1 MIRSILAALW
11 ARQAS
16 GAAWKYFDP
25 ALGADNCSEPALP
38 LSCDYARW
46 PAPSCAGEA
55 PASTCVAPCPLCA
68 DRAQEILERS
78 EAVASKL
85 MAADPKAHAPP
96 VSECRPYVQ
105 TSKHHRDYGQITLN
119 FRAGGVL
126 AWVATEAEGTETGD
140 ILEIGASSG
149 VGSTRILSESLRWA
163 IEEGLTAKGRR
174 LHSLEFRPHLVALG
188 RSMAAACG
196 WPSDTRLASAVDAAC
211 MPTCSGTRPA
221 AWLANERSGAAM
233 HEVGVL
239 GALCATRKFSVIF
252 ADGGAFTGD
261 DEWRQIK
268 AFCGHVKWIV
278 LDDTHEKT
286 PMILAEAHANPDRWE
301 VVYEESLCDASTAP
315 GRGGARR
322 RLADEG
328 NGTATGRR
336 RLAVLTQ
343 RERARAKRTQKQGR
357 AIRVNRGKASK
368 KPPAPSAPKQMA
380 KNRGKA
386 AAADADGPRRTT
398 YQCGGNT
405 HNGKFNGINGA
416 TGGYHRQ
423 FALIRHKWAFGDH
436 SPDVPP
442 MSMPPP
448 PPSKKAKMMP
458 PRKRPPPPPVKDP
471 VGAALPAAF
480 SLAPAA
486 PPPPEPAVSAEALG
500 KLEAALA
507 IPSHDVAKEVETL
520 PAAAADDAAA
530 DEPAPEG
537 VPRAAL
543 IPVFVAL
550 FFAGRAFELRR
561 AR

>member
-55 PASTCVAPCPLCA
+55 PASTC
-68 DRAQEILERS
+68 EILERS

-336 RLAVLTQ
+336 RLAVLAQ
-343 RERARAKRTQKQGR
+343 RGARAKRTQKQGR

-507 IPSHDVAKEVETL
+507 IPSHDVAKEAKV
-520 PAAAADDAAA
+520 
-530 DEPAPEG
+530 
-537 VPRAAL
+537 
-543 IPVFVAL
+543 
-550 FFAGRAFELRR
+550 
-561 AR
+561 